1 MSKVD
6 TINALMDSATL
17 IFAKCGYEGASLR
30 DIARGAGVPLST
42 IHLYFGSK
50 SELFIGVRQAA
61 WDEVNRERE
70 ALLEE
75 VLAKGQNG
83 DVLLAGVLHSLAY
96 PIVRRAMSR
105 KPRDMAQTFL
115 IRAHW
120 NRSPSD
126 PVMPLSVTTIY
137 RWLDAVSQCCPEFSR
152 VDSALALSFVV
163 GAIYSWQ
170 LMEHHADMLDG
181 ASLDLDADGVTTD
194 IVTFCQS
201 GIRSMAARR
210 AQTPEQAKDAS

>member
-1 MSKVD
+1 MSKAE
-6 TINALMDSATL
+6 TIDALMDSATL

-70 ALLEE
+70 ALFED
-75 VLAKGQNG
+75 VLAKGQPG
-83 DVLLAGVLHSLAY
+83 DALLIGVLHSLAH
-96 PIVRRAMSR
+96 PIVRRAMSK

-120 NRSPSD
+120 NRSPSEH
-126 PVMPLSVTTIY
+126 VMALSVTGIY
-137 RWLDAVSQCCPEFSR
+137 RWLNAVSQCCPTFSR

-170 LMEHHADMLDG
+170 LMEHHADMLEG
-181 ASLDLDADGVTTD
+181 EGLDLDADSVTAD
-194 IVTFCQS
+194 IVTFCHS
-201 GIRSMAARR
+201 GIRAMAARR
-210 AQTPEQAKDAS
+210 SPLGNQSATPS